1 MKSESVN
8 VLNAIVFMG
17 LLVLIMLYVNR
28 ESFQMRDLLNYIPE
42 KITQCSGRRGPRGNR
57 GSDGNNA

>member
-17 LLVLIMLYVNR
+17 LLVAIMLYVNR

-42 KITQCSGRRGPRGNR
+42 KITQCSGQRGPRGNP
-57 GSDGNNA
+57 GPDGNNA

>member
-1 MKSESVN
+1 MQSESVN

-42 KITQCSGRRGPRGNR
+42 KITQCSGRRGQRGNR
-57 GSDGNNA
+57 GPDGMNA